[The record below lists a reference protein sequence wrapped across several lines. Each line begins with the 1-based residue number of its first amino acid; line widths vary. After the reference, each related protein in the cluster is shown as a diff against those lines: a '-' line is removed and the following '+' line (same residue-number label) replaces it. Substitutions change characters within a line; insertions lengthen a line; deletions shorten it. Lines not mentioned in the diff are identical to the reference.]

1 MKLPFFK
8 KSKPAPASEAPAA
21 PRAPFPFAAP
31 EQDEPVPAI
40 HIDARVLTFLRK
52 YGAAPDQLDTQ
63 ELTDALL
70 AAMQRGLRG
79 EAGGLPMLPAYLAP
93 HGHVAAPEGK
103 RVAVIDAGGTNFRV
117 ATVHYEFGQPI
128 LEDERTLPMPGSER
142 DADRMDFIRLAA
154 G

>member
-8 KSKPAPASEAPAA
+8 KSKPAPAPEAPAA

-40 HIDARVLTFLRK
+40 HIDARVLAFLRK

-103 RVAVIDAGGTNFRV
+103 RVDDGDALIKDK
-117 ATVHYEFGQPI
+117 E
-128 LEDERTLPMPGSER
+128 
-142 DADRMDFIRLAA
+142 
-154 G
+154 